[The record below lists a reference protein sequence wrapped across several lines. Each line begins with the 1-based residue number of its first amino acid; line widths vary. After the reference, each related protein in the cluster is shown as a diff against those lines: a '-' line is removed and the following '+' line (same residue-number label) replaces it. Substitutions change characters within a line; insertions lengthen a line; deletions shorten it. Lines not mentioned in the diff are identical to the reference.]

1 MNTLNEM
8 DRCTVPFIR
17 LCEFLEKLQ
26 NMKGKQKFSQLKDF
40 FSNSTVQN
48 FFPIV
53 RLMVPNYDMER
64 GQYGLK
70 ETTLGKLYAELLS
83 LPLKEKDALIHFKNP
98 KKQIQGCPAGGFVE
112 VLEFILSKRIGDS
125 KKITIEEVNNQLE
138 SLANSID
145 KNEKKKVLRG
155 LLCSMNALEQKW
167 LVKIILKDM
176 KLGTHD
182 KILGAFHERALD
194 IFFHTNNLRE
204 VFVKLKDKTTLL
216 ETQLYSLGQPIRP
229 MLAGRKVYSD
239 LKKLLINADV
249 YVETKF
255 DGERIQCHYHSDG
268 NFYLFS
274 RNAVDYTALYGK
286 ALKDL
291 IISNIHGLKAC
302 ILDGEL
308 IVWDLENN
316 CQGRFGQNKTVAIE
330 DTPGKCLCYKV
341 FDILYIET
349 RENAKH
355 DLMPRPLNER
365 KAILEKSLSCVTNK
379 LEVVKFAQ
387 VKGPKAVFELF
398 NKAIESNEE
407 GLIVKRAD
415 SPYVADDRS
424 TL

>member
-1 MNTLNEM
+1 M
-8 DRCTVPFIR
+8 
-17 LCEFLEKLQ
+17 
-26 NMKGKQKFSQLKDF
+26 
-40 FSNSTVQN
+40 
-48 FFPIV
+48 
-53 RLMVPNYDMER
+53 
-64 GQYGLK
+64 
-70 ETTLGKLYAELLS
+70 
-83 LPLKEKDALIHFKNP
+83 
-98 KKQIQGCPAGGFVE
+98 
-112 VLEFILSKRIGDS
+112 
-125 KKITIEEVNNQLE
+125 
-138 SLANSID
+138 
-145 KNEKKKVLRG
+145 
-155 LLCSMNALEQKW
+155 
-167 LVKIILKDM
+167 
-176 KLGTHD
+176 
-182 KILGAFHERALD
+182 
-194 IFFHTNNLRE
+194 
-204 VFVKLKDKTTLL
+204 
-216 ETQLYSLGQPIRP
+216 
-229 MLAGRKVYSD
+229 
-239 LKKLLINADV
+239 
-249 YVETKF
+249 
-255 DGERIQCHYHSDG
+255 
-268 NFYLFS
+268 
-274 RNAVDYTALYGK
+274 DYTALYGK